1 MCHYRGASIK
11 CVDVTKHHNWSPVL
25 TVSGPI
31 REPRPITGTVRLL
44 RRWQLCYKSQVTCCW
59 PLLSR
64 WSVCG
69 QPRVV
74 LCISVYVVVSTR
86 HYALHSTEAA
96 GRYTSP
102 HTALC
107 RTPDTANTTP
117 APEPCP
123 LLQQVWACWQSSTR
137 KHRLTIRYYRC
148 YIPSPFKCRVCN
160 SSPLNRCSFLS
171 IFALR

>member
-31 REPRPITGTVRLL
+31 REPRPITGTVRRETAAKMTTVLQVPGHLL
-44 RRWQLCYKSQVTCCW
+44 LASPVPVVSVWPAPCCAVYLCLCC
-59 PLLSR
+59 
-64 WSVCG
+64 
-69 QPRVV
+69 
-74 LCISVYVVVSTR
+74 VSTR

-107 RTPDTANTTP
+107 RTQT
-117 APEPCP
+117 
-123 LLQQVWACWQSSTR
+123 LQTQHQHRSRVLCSRCGSSTR
-137 KHRLTIRYYRC
+137 KHRLTIRY
-148 YIPSPFKCRVCN
+148 
-160 SSPLNRCSFLS
+160 
-171 IFALR
+171 

>member
-74 LCISVYVVVSTR
+74 LCISVYVVCPPVTTHSTLLKLQAATPR
-86 HYALHSTEAA
+86 HTLHSA
-96 GRYTSP
+96 GPQTLQTQHQHRSRV
-102 HTALC
+102 LC
-107 RTPDTANTTP
+107 SR
-117 APEPCP
+117 CG
-123 LLQQVWACWQSSTR
+123 SSTR
-137 KHRLTIRYYRC
+137 KHRLTRQLDIRDVKYKAHSSARFAT
-148 YIPSPFKCRVCN
+148 IPHSTGV
-160 SSPLNRCSFLS
+160 SFCQYLQWDK
-171 IFALR
+171 L